1 MHEIKKD
8 NQRIFAGLSK
18 LLLDKNVAEYVEGHE
33 LAEMIVRINE
43 KYAEMLEKD
52 IRFSKHI
59 EGEHAAYHVYTVL
72 SIFNNL
78 AANAVEA
85 IEDKGVIIIKLYKRD
100 QHIFLK

>member
-1 MHEIKKD
+1 M
-8 NQRIFAGLSK
+8 
-18 LLLDKNVAEYVEGHE
+18 AEYVEGHE

-72 SIFNNL
+72 SIFNL
-78 AANAVEA
+78 VANAVEA
-85 IEDKGVIIIKLYKRD
+85 IEDKGFVIIKLYKRN

>member
-59 EGEHAAYHVYTVL
+59 EGEHLCIPRVYS
-72 SIFNNL
+72 SINFNNL
-78 AANAVEA
+78 AQMQL
-85 IEDKGVIIIKLYKRD
+85 KQLKIKVSLLLSYIKE
-100 QHIFLK
+100 INIYF

>member
-72 SIFNNL
+72 SIL
-78 AANAVEA
+78 
-85 IEDKGVIIIKLYKRD
+85 ITSLQMQLKQLKIKVSLLLSYIKE
-100 QHIFLK
+100 INIYF

>member
-59 EGEHAAYHVYTVL
+59 EGEHLHTTCIQFYQFLITSLQMQLKQLKIKVSLLL
-72 SIFNNL
+72 SY
-78 AANAVEA
+78 
-85 IEDKGVIIIKLYKRD
+85 IKEINIY
-100 QHIFLK
+100 F

>member
-59 EGEHAAYHVYTVL
+59 EGEHRIPRVY
-72 SIFNNL
+72 S
-78 AANAVEA
+78 A
-85 IEDKGVIIIKLYKRD
+85 IN
-100 QHIFLK
+100 F

>member
-1 MHEIKKD
+1 M
-8 NQRIFAGLSK
+8 
-18 LLLDKNVAEYVEGHE
+18 AEYVEGHE

-59 EGEHAAYHVYTVL
+59 EGEHLYHVYTVL
-72 SIFNNL
+72 SIL
-78 AANAVEA
+78 ITSANAVEA
-85 IEDKGVIIIKLYKRD
+85 IEDKGVVIIKLYKRD

>member
-1 MHEIKKD
+1 M
-8 NQRIFAGLSK
+8 
-18 LLLDKNVAEYVEGHE
+18 AEYVEGHE

-59 EGEHAAYHVYTVL
+59 EGEHLCIPRVYS
-72 SIFNNL
+72 SINFNNL